1 MVYWVEMKKPAAPDY
16 DSFDDTKPTF
26 WLIGLL
32 DRPRNWMRQLYAWVV
47 GWAEKKSA
55 ERALA
60 GLSFAESSFFPIPPD
75 PLLIALVTAKPKK
88 WLRLATITTAASVVG
103 GAFGYLIGA
112 ALQETIGKLII
123 DAYGL
128 QSEFVR
134 VGELYD
140 AYTVLVVI
148 IAGFTPIPYK
158 LFSIT
163 AGVFA
168 VNFPLFVVASI
179 IGRGGRFFLVAFLMH
194 VFGQRYGDKIEKYI
208 DILGF
213 AFIALLIGGLVVV
226 KFLL

>member
-1 MVYWVEMKKPAAPDY
+1 MSKKPKAPDY
-16 DSFDDTKPTF
+16 DSFEDTKPTF
-26 WLIGLL
+26 WLIGLF
-32 DRPRNWMRQLYAWVV
+32 DKPRNWMRRLYAWVV
-47 GWAEKKSA
+47 SWADKKSA

-88 WLRLATITTAASVVG
+88 WLRLAAITTAASVVG
-103 GAFGYLIGA
+103 GVFGYVIGA
-112 ALQETIGKLII
+112 GLQETIGKLII
-123 DAYGL
+123 NTYGL
-128 QSEFVR
+128 QEEFIR

-140 AYTVLVVI
+140 KYTVLVVI

-163 AGVFA
+163 AGVFS
-168 VNFPLFVVASI
+168 VSLPLFALASI
-179 IGRGGRFFLVAFLMH
+179 VGRGGRFFLVAFLMN
-194 VFGQRYGDKIEKYI
+194 VFGKRYGEQIEKYI

-213 AFIALLIGGLVVV
+213 AFIGLLIGGLVVV